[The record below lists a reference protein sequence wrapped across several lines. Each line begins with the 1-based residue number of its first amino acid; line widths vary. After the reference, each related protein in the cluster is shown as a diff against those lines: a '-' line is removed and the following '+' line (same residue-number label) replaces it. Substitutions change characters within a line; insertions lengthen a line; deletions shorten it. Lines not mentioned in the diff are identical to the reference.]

1 MGSFWSNFSQPR
13 TGERKRG
20 LGRWFQILEERFMA
34 LFWTNLLL
42 VAMALP
48 LITGLF
54 FFAQLGDSLS
64 LAWVAVGLLI
74 LSPGLTAAN
83 FLTMQIIRDKPV
95 DVWRD
100 FWKSVRRDWKQSVGF
115 GAAMGLLWGAIVYAM
130 ELVTAV
136 QGGLGLM
143 YTMVFFLCGF
153 LATGLTALG
162 FQQIAMV
169 VLPFFGV
176 FRNAF
181 LLIFAGRGRSL
192 GAVLVTMLLVGL
204 CLWFYRYFVFL
215 LVLGT
220 PVLIIMTANLITY
233 PVFASFFPEDE
244 TP

>member
-13 TGERKRG
+13 AGERKRG

-48 LITGLF
+48 LIAGLF

-64 LAWVAVGLLI
+64 LVCVAVGVLI
-74 LSPGLTAAN
+74 LSPGLTAAS
-83 FLTMQIIRDKPV
+83 FVTTQIIRDKPV
-95 DVWRD
+95 EVWRD
-100 FWKSVRRDWKQSVGF
+100 FWKSVRRDWKQSLGY
-115 GAAMGLLWGAIVYAM
+115 GAAMGLLWGVFVYAL
-130 ELVTAV
+130 ELVVAV

-153 LATGLTALG
+153 LTTGLTVLG

-169 VLPFFGV
+169 ELPFFGI

-192 GAVLVTMLLVGL
+192 GCILLTMLLVGL
-204 CLWFYRYFVFL
+204 CLWFYQYFVFIL
-215 LVLGT
+215 LLGVPT
-220 PVLIIMTANLITY
+220 LIIMTANLVGY
-233 PVFASFFPEDE
+233 PVFASFFLEDE
-244 TP
+244 EA